1 MSLAVT
7 EGASEVEAGG
17 IGVDLRWML
26 VTGEEKENWRR

>member
-17 IGVDLRWML
+17 IEGDLQWML
-26 VTGEEKENWRR
+26 VTGGEE